1 MNQLVSIIIPV
12 YNVALYLE
20 RCLNSVLSQTYENY
34 EVIIVNDGSTDNSLE
49 ICKRYSKQYKRIKTY
64 DQVNQGVSAARNFGL
79 SRANGEYICFIDADD
94 FVSDIYI
101 DTLYTNMI
109 MTNADISICNSTR
122 DGIFDKRVDGKIEK
136 WNNEQGIRHF
146 LQNETIDLT
155 VWGKLFKKSVLQ
167 NLEFKK
173 IKIGEDQIYLF
184 QALENSRIIVYSNVK
199 LYCYFVRATSAM
211 EGSFDERF
219 WDAVHHGE

>member
-199 LYCYFVRATSAM
+199 LYCYFVILT
-211 EGSFDERF
+211 F
-219 WDAVHHGE
+219 